1 MPFSVTERRTGCS
14 CFDEMRRRC
23 FLRDFRRLLSRNCHF
38 VVVILQ
44 DSCPFDTLVWLI
56 DTSQSTV
63 QDLRLRVGQVAE
75 AMLQGIQH
83 SVTIDGIDEKLR
95 LSIASRRYIHL
106 SIKEILHNIV
116 QHAQATKVSITFS
129 SIRNQIR
136 VQIHANG
143 HGFYVNDTSRGH
155 GLKSLRRR
163 AATFHGTIHIVSN
176 PEKGTTVE
184 LLCPI
189 NRSSRFLLQQP
200 VL

>member
-1 MPFSVTERRTGCS
+1 
-14 CFDEMRRRC
+14 MR
-23 FLRDFRRLLSRNCHF
+23 D
-38 VVVILQ
+38 
-44 DSCPFDTLVWLI
+44 LVWLI

-63 QDLRLRVGQVAE
+63 HDLRLRVGQVAE
-75 AMLQGIQH
+75 VMIQGIQH

-136 VQIHANG
+136 VQIHDNG
-143 HGFYVNDTSRGH
+143 HGFNVNDTSRGH